1 MIEDPDVPSPR
12 RRSSPRQPQ
21 PQPRPRRRVR
31 RLVQL
36 GLILLGV
43 TLVVESLFGTRGL
56 SALLEARRQ
65 HAAVRSDLERL
76 RAENARLRLDARRLR
91 EDPTAIEEA
100 ARRDLGYIAPGE
112 KVFIVKDVKPAPSMP
127 QIPSQK

>member
-1 MIEDPDVPSPR
+1 VIEDPDAPSPR
-12 RRSSPRQPQ
+12 RRSSPRQ

-65 HAAVRSDLERL
+65 HAAVTSDLERL

-112 KVFIVKDVKPAPSMP
+112 KVFIVKDVKPAPSTP

>member
-1 MIEDPDVPSPR
+1 VIEDPDAPSPR
-12 RRSSPRQPQ
+12 RRSSPRQ

-65 HAAVRSDLERL
+65 HAAVTSDLERR

-91 EDPTAIEEA
+91 DDPTAIEEA

-112 KVFIVKDVKPAPSMP
+112 KVFIVKDVKPAPSTP

>member
-1 MIEDPDVPSPR
+1 VIEDPDVPSPR
-12 RRSSPRQPQ
+12 RRSSPRQ

-36 GLILLGV
+36 GLILLGA

-91 EDPTAIEEA
+91 EDPQAIEEA

-112 KVFIVKDVKPAPSMP
+112 KVFIVKDVKPAPSTP
-127 QIPSQK
+127 EIPSQK

>member
-1 MIEDPDVPSPR
+1 MIEDPDAPSPR
-12 RRSSPRQPQ
+12 RRSSPPQ

-36 GLILLGV
+36 GLILLGA